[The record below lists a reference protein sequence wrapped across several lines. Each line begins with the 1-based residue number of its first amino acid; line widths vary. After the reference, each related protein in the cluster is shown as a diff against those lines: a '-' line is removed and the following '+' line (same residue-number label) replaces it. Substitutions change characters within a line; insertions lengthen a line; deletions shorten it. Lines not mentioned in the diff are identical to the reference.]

1 MKLHYPLFACLLTL
15 AACSPPPPA
24 PPPAPVVK
32 SAPVVTPAPP
42 PAPLP
47 SANWLDW
54 PLETGDW
61 VYRRDERGSLALFGP
76 TGQNATVTLRCDTTR
91 RRLYLARAGAGTAG
105 RMTVR
110 TSSTMKEF
118 AASPTGATPT
128 YLATE
133 ILPTD
138 PILDAMAFSR
148 GRIALEVDGQLS
160 IAIPS
165 WTEIT
170 RIVEDCRA

>member
-1 MKLHYPLFACLLTL
+1 MKLHYPLFASLLAL
-15 AACSPPPPA
+15 SACASPPPA
-24 PPPAPVVK
+24 PPPAPVAK
-32 SAPVVTPAPP
+32 PAPVVTPAP
-42 PAPLP
+42 APQRP
-47 SANWLDW
+47 KGSWLDW
-54 PLETGDW
+54 PLEAGDW
-61 VYRRDERGSLALFGP
+61 VYRRDERGSLGLFGP

-91 RRLYLARAGAGTAG
+91 RRLYLARAGAGAAA

-110 TSSTMKEF
+110 TSSSLKELT
-118 AASPTGATPT
+118 ASPTGATPP
-128 YLATE
+128 YLAVE

-148 GRIALEVDGQLS
+148 GRIALEVEGQQP